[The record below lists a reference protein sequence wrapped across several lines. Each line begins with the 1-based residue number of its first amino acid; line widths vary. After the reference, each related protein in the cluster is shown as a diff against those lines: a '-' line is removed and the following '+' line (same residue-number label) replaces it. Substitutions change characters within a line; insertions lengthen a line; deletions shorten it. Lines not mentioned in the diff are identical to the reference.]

1 MSNELIRII
10 EYLSVYNVTVY
21 VIDYVV
27 KHDYTALD
35 NIRYLILD
43 ITRLMST
50 ITRSYHISASLC
62 TQLDLSAHNEPN
74 RILFGNRATDE
85 GSCLI
90 RETRDPLTPYTNVF
104 LLIGTVTENTTGS
117 TLMEMLDSISIIPSG
132 PSILEMMCCVTKV
145 RTVAIKYHLVLSES
159 VL

>member
-1 MSNELIRII
+1 MMTHL
-10 EYLSVYNVTVY
+10 
-21 VIDYVV
+21 
-27 KHDYTALD
+27 A
-35 NIRYLILD
+35 
-43 ITRLMST
+43 
-50 ITRSYHISASLC
+50 YHISASLC

-85 GSCLI
+85 GYEEHLQRVSQILLDPRNGKCAFIPTLTFCSNTN
-90 RETRDPLTPYTNVF
+90 RHLQRDPLTPYTNVF